1 MKNRTKLK
9 RITDILMTFILF
21 GLMAFQYTG
30 ELAHECLGAAML
42 FLFLTHNFL
51 NRGWYRSL
59 GKGKYNAFRILLAA
73 VNLLLLADMLGMMAS
88 GIAMSRHVFSFL
100 PIYGGQYEARLYHL
114 AGSHWGVLLMSVHL
128 GLHWGMMMSMGRKL
142 SGRELPRIVVSAL
155 RAAAF
160 LIACNGVVSFWQQG
174 FYVYLFLTNEFLI
187 WDSGR
192 TVFQFLVQ
200 EASIMGTCIFLTYY
214 GGKML
219 QKKQRVTKVQKL

>member
-51 NRGWYRSL
+51 NRGWYRPL
-59 GKGKYNAFRILLAA
+59 GKGKYNAFRILQAA
-73 VNLLLLADMLGMMAS
+73 VNLLLLADML
-88 GIAMSRHVFSFL
+88 
-100 PIYGGQYEARLYHL
+100 
-114 AGSHWGVLLMSVHL
+114 
-128 GLHWGMMMSMGRKL
+128 GMMMSMGRKL

-187 WDSGR
+187 WDSWR
-192 TVFQFLVQ
+192 TAFQFLIQ